1 MKVHLIRR
9 ETVDAYK
16 KENAQSR
23 VSFDEWLVKLKY
35 ADWDEPADML
45 LSFRSTDLLGKGS
58 NRVVFDIGGNKYRLI
73 GKYAFG
79 DAQKQYFIVSFLKRE
94 SKLLPL
100 FVTSPTAA
108 MQQSYNITYQTSY
121 ISPILP
127 YFPLHTPF
135 LTFLH
140 IHIHRNH

>member
-79 DAQKQYFIVSFLKRE
+79 DTQVHLFICWIGTHAEYDRLCKAGEQYS
-94 SKLLPL
+94 
-100 FVTSPTAA
+100 
-108 MQQSYNITYQTSY
+108 
-121 ISPILP
+121 ISN
-127 YFPLHTPF
+127 Y
-135 LTFLH
+135 
-140 IHIHRNH
+140 